1 VIAALAVF
9 LGGGLGALARWG
21 LGLAVARTGLA
32 GSPWPVATLCANLL
46 GGLLIG
52 MLTAM
57 LVRHGADDPVR
68 LFAITG
74 VLGGFTTFSA
84 FSLEVWRLL
93 EAGNWPV
100 ALAYGLVSVLVAVA
114 AVGLGLAF
122 GQRLA

>member
-1 VIAALAVF
+1 MAALAVF
-9 LGGGLGALARWG
+9 VGGGLGALARWG
-21 LGLAVARTGLA
+21 LAVLVARSTLA
-32 GSPWPVATLCANLL
+32 GSSWPVATLVANLA

-52 MLTAM
+52 VLAAVLARTA
-57 LVRHGADDPVR
+57 ADDPVR

-93 EAGNWPV
+93 EGGNWPV
-100 ALAYGLVSVLVAVA
+100 AAAYSAVSVCVAVA
-114 AVGLGLAF
+114 AVGAGLAI